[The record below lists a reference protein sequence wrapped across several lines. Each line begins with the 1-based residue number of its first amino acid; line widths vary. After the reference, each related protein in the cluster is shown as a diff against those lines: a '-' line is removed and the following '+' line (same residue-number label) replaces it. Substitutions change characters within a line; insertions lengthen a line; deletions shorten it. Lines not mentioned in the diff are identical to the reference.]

1 MKLAI
6 IRLVIVFPLITRA
19 AFGQTA
25 AINGEISGTVL
36 DPSGA
41 PIVNAKVRATNAG
54 TGYQQTTTT
63 TSVGLYRLSVLPLG
77 DYSLTVEANG
87 FALYK
92 QSGITLSAG
101 STATVDVKLEVQ
113 GVTTEVVVSS
123 AAPIVDVA
131 RTDLG
136 STLSSSAVLNLP
148 LVSRN
153 PLNFI
158 LLHPRED
165 GPREFGLHAREVRT
179 G

>member
-41 PIVNAKVRATNAG
+41 PIVNAKVGATNAG

-63 TSVGLYRLSVLPLG
+63 TSAGLYRLPVLPLG
-77 DYSLTVEANG
+77 EYSLTVQANG

-101 STATVDVKLEVQ
+101 TTATVDVKLQV
-113 GVTTEVVVSS
+113 
-123 AAPIVDVA
+123 
-131 RTDLG
+131 
-136 STLSSSAVLNLP
+136 
-148 LVSRN
+148 
-153 PLNFI
+153 
-158 LLHPRED
+158 
-165 GPREFGLHAREVRT
+165 
-179 G
+179 